1 MATEAQCQ
9 CLQWCLV
16 ARQTG
21 GRAMQTRLLDI
32 DSLTWSWQ
40 PPNSP
45 WTIQP
50 TLPCFMVAR
59 GHSHQAKMCSN
70 WSNLELEPLFMTDIP
85 TFKAG
90 AI

>member
-50 TLPCFMVAR
+50 SLPCFMVAR
-59 GHSHQAKMCSN
+59 DTDTRPKCAPTGPTL
-70 WSNLELEPLFMTDIP
+70 NLNLSL
-85 TFKAG
+85 
-90 AI
+90 